1 MTLASSAARAVLAAG
16 VALPLAAAVLA
27 RCTHEPALAAPPA
40 IGSDDHQILS
50 PHGPWVRS
58 LTVPGSNASCC
69 DESDCR
75 PVDARRGPNGWQV
88 RWRPG
93 QLPGAPTEWTDV
105 PESAVLVRDNP
116 TGIPIACWYGGAVRC
131 FVPASAT

>member
-1 MTLASSAARAVLAAG
+1 MRRSQPFRVGVLAPA
-16 VALPLAAAVLA
+16 VALAAAMALLA
-27 RCTHEPALAAPPA
+27 QCTREPALAAPPA
-40 IGSDDHQILS
+40 IGSEDHQILA
-50 PHGPWVRS
+50 PHAPWVRS
-58 LTVPGSNASCC
+58 LTIPGSGSSCC

-93 QLPGAPTEWTDV
+93 QIPGAPTDWTDV

-131 FVPASAT
+131 FVPASAS

>member
-1 MTLASSAARAVLAAG
+1 MRWSLSTRSGVLAPALALAMAVG
-16 VALPLAAAVLA
+16 VLV
-27 RCTHEPALAAPPA
+27 RCTTDPAEAAPPA
-40 IGSDDHQILS
+40 IGSEDHEILS

-58 LTVPGSNASCC
+58 LTIPGTGSSCC

-75 PVDARRGPNGWQV
+75 PVDARRGPSGWQV

-93 QLPGAPTEWTDV
+93 QLPGAPTDWTDV

-116 TGIPIACWYGGAVRC
+116 TGIPIACWHGGAVRC

>member
-1 MTLASSAARAVLAAG
+1 MTHALPRSARILAALLAAG
-16 VALPLAAAVLA
+16 TAAAVLTRA
-27 RCTHEPALAAPPA
+27 THKPALAAPPA
-40 IGSDDHQILS
+40 IGSEDHQILS

-58 LTVPGSNASCC
+58 LTIPGSGASCC

-116 TGIPIACWYGGAVRC
+116 TGIPIACWHGGAVRC